1 MSEENSSSTEL
12 PVQNKLKKMLK
23 MALPHV
29 GLAVF
34 LFLYLLLGAYAFYYQ
49 EYDADKKIQSTK
61 LNLIRQR
68 YKNIEK
74 EVKTLIGDERKYE
87 EYKPKLLKHLSG

>member
-1 MSEENSSSTEL
+1 
-12 PVQNKLKKMLK
+12 MLK

-34 LFLYLLLGAYAFYYQ
+34 LFLYLLIGAYAFYYQ
-49 EYDADKKIQSTK
+49 EYDADKKIQMTK

-68 YKNIEK
+68 YKQIEN
-74 EVKTLIGDERKYE
+74 EVKVFIGNDKKYE